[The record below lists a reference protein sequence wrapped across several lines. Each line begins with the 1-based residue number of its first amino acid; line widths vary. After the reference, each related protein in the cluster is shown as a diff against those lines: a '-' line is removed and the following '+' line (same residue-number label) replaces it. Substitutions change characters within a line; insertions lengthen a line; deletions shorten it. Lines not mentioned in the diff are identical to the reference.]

1 MQYLLHVREDYTL
14 WSRDCLMADG
24 NAPQVGLLLW
34 MMKVFFV
41 HAHLAAYV
49 RLLLEQVY
57 SSDCLIAA
65 QPSVNALCY
74 SASNLLTVLRM

>member
-34 MMKVFFV
+34 MMKVF
-41 HAHLAAYV
+41 LYM
-49 RLLLEQVY
+49 
-57 SSDCLIAA
+57 
-65 QPSVNALCY
+65 
-74 SASNLLTVLRM
+74 LTSLRT